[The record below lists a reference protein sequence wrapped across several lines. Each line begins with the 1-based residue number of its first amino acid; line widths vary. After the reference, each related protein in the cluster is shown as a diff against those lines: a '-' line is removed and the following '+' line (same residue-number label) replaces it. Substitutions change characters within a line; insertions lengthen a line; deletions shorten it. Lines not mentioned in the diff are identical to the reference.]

1 MKPISAF
8 YNVMSS
14 ANPKWIDSETFAFI
28 GNASGAFQ
36 VWQGYTDGRAPVQ
49 LSFDE
54 NRVWTLGGADVNK
67 NVYFGMDTGG
77 DEQEQ
82 IYKVDWNTKIVTNL
96 TNNPKA
102 RHYIGPSSPDGKW
115 LYFAGNARNP
125 ANFDLCRMNLETY
138 EQEIILQNED
148 NYNNPGSLSP
158 NGRYLTFN
166 KMKGLTVNYMWILD
180 LETGKAEKVVEEM
193 EFATAKNA
201 CWNKDSTGFWFLTN
215 YQSEWMQ
222 IAYYDLATKKMEYC
236 HTKEGWDIDQIAL
249 SKDGRYM
256 AEAIN
261 EGGYL
266 NLKVWDMVEKVEVNH
281 PRIPKSTGG
290 NVSWNGHK
298 LIMNLTSGKRTND
311 IWVLDLDAD
320 SLKRVTTS
328 PMGGITADDLVEPEL
343 HKFNSYD
350 GLEVPFWVFRKEK
363 KVNKVV
369 IEIHGGPEGQ
379 EKPIYKPL
387 TAYLVSRGFTVVAP
401 NVRGSVGYGKT
412 YTHLDDIE
420 KRMDSV
426 KDIGALVDYII
437 EAGIAEKGNIAVM
450 GGSYGGFMTL
460 ASITEFPDAF
470 TCAVDTVGIC
480 NFETFLENTSSYR
493 RANREVEY
501 GSLAE
506 HRHILRAVS
515 PIHKIDK
522 VKCPLMVIH
531 GARDPRVPISEAEQ
545 VVEKVSAKGIPVKY
559 LRYEDE
565 GHGLAKLKNKLD
577 CYPQVA
583 DFLNEHMK

>member
-14 ANPKWIDSETFAFI
+14 ANPKWIDSESFAFI
-28 GNASGAFQ
+28 GSASGAFQ
-36 VWQGYTDGRAPVQ
+36 VWQGFTDGRAPVQ

-54 NRVWTLGGADVNK
+54 NRVWTLGSADINK
-67 NVYFGMDTGG
+67 NIYFGMDTGG

-82 IYKVDWNTKIVTNL
+82 IYKVDYETKKVIKL
-96 TNNPKA
+96 TDNPNA
-102 RHYIGPSSPDGKW
+102 RHYLGPCTQDGK
-115 LYFAGNARNP
+115 YVICSCNARDK
-125 ANFDLCRMNLETY
+125 ATFDLYKVDTNTGKMEM
-138 EQEIILQNED
+138 ILQNTD
-148 NYNNPGSLSP
+148 NYNHPGSLSP
-158 NGRYLTFN
+158 DGRYLTYN
-166 KMKGLTVNYMWILD
+166 KMKGLTVNFMWILD
-180 LETGKAEKVVEEM
+180 LETGHAEKVCEEM

-201 CWNKDSTGFWFLTN
+201 VWDKDSKGFYFLSN
-215 YQSEWMQ
+215 YNSEWMK
-222 IAYYDLATKKMEYC
+222 IAHYDIETKKMEYV
-236 HTKEGWDIDQIAL
+236 HEEPWDIDGIAM

-256 AEAIN
+256 AMDIN
-261 EGGYL
+261 EGGYFK
-266 NLKVWDMVEKVEVNH
+266 LKIWDMKEKVEVNH
-281 PRIPKSTGG
+281 PSIPKAAGG
-290 NVSWNGHK
+290 SISWNGHK
-298 LIMNLTSGKRTND
+298 LIFSLSSGKRASD

-320 SLKRVTTS
+320 SLRRVTSS
-328 PMGGITADDLVEPEL
+328 PMGGVTADDLVEPEL
-343 HKFNSYD
+343 HTFKSYD

-363 KVNKVV
+363 KPNKVV
-369 IEIHGGPEGQ
+369 LEIHGGPEGQ

-401 NVRGSVGYGKT
+401 NVRGSTGYGKV
-412 YTHLDDIE
+412 YTHLDDVE

-426 KDIGALVDYII
+426 KDIGALVEHITK
-437 EAGIAEKGNIAVM
+437 EGIAEKGKIAVM

-460 ASITEFPDAF
+460 ASITEFPDKFA
-470 TCAVDTVGIC
+470 CAVDTVGIC

-501 GSLAE
+501 GTLANDRE
-506 HRHILRAVS
+506 VLRAIS
-515 PIHKIDK
+515 PIHKVDRI
-522 VKCPLMVIH
+522 KCPLMVIH

-545 VVEKVSAKGIPVKY
+545 VVERVSAKGVPVKY

-583 DFLNEHMK
+583 EFLDEHLK